1 MTNDKV
7 TVSVSI
13 AQFPTNVLITEL
25 YNRIGDHMH
34 DPEPQYDEY
43 LEGHPR
49 PDRLQDLQ
57 TALRKLIP

>member
-13 AQFPTNVLITEL
+13 AQFPTYVLITEL

-43 LEGHPR
+43 LENH
-49 PDRLQDLQ
+49 DDMDKLEQLQ
-57 TALRKLIP
+57 TALRKHIP